1 MTDQVIIKKV
11 KSLEIWL
18 TDSDIDEFSW
28 NEVLTKS
35 TIIATAS
42 IILGYLFAVTYQLP
56 LLDWRTQL
64 GTLICF
70 IILTIVSFSMGAFYI
85 IVPAYRVSTNGDID
99 SIFIK
104 KTTEEADQIAI
115 CKSATKIE
123 NQINAKAENTQKLK
137 QIAEKCK

>member
-11 KSLEIWL
+11 KSFEIWL

-42 IILGYLFAVTYQLP
+42 IILGYLFAVTYQLT

-70 IILTIVSFSMGAFYI
+70 ILLTIISFSMGAFYI
-85 IVPAYRVSTNGDID
+85 TIPAYRVSTNGDID
-99 SIFIK
+99 SIYIK

-115 CKSATKIE
+115 CKAATEIE
-123 NQINAKAENTQKLK
+123 CQIKAKAENLQKLK

>member
-28 NEVLTKS
+28 KEVLTKS

-85 IVPAYRVSTNGDID
+85 TIPAYRVSTNGDID
-99 SIFIK
+99 SIYIK

>member
-56 LLDWRTQL
+56 LLDWSTQL

-115 CKSATKIE
+115 CKAATEIE
-123 NQINAKAENTQKLK
+123 CQIKAKAENLQKLK
-137 QIAEKCK
+137 QMAEKCK